1 MPKQISRAVQNIQ
14 RLESQE
20 QYQDQLDREELKQ
33 RYDAETDPRERL
45 DMLSEAVKNGVV
57 YLK

>member
-33 RYDAETDPRERL
+33 RYDAETDPRKRL